1 MPSPSLKWLNSAIS
15 GTVASL
21 EKPLFIGRFSAYS
34 LTEKSGGPYEW
45 RGKWDKSANSISHWQ
60 IEIILE
66 DLYPASREKT
76 FAAES
81 KRLRSSG
88 LRVVAIAEKLGFSKS
103 SVWRML
109 KTPDE

>member
-1 MPSPSLKWLNSAIS
+1 
-15 GTVASL
+15 VAL
-21 EKPLFIGRFSAYS
+21 EKPYSIGFFASQLS
-34 LTEKSGGPYEW
+34 LAGEVGQIREQ
-45 RGKWDKSANSISHWQ
+45 SHWK
-60 IEIILE
+60 IEIILD
-66 DLYPASREKT
+66 DLFPASREKT

-88 LRVVAIAEKLGFSKS
+88 LPVVAIAEKLGFSKS

>member
-1 MPSPSLKWLNSAIS
+1 M
-15 GTVASL
+15 
-21 EKPLFIGRFSAYS
+21 
-34 LTEKSGGPYEW
+34 
-45 RGKWDKSANSISHWQ
+45 
-60 IEIILE
+60 EIILD
-66 DLYPASREKT
+66 DLFPGSREKT

-88 LRVVAIAEKLGFSKS
+88 LPVVAIAEKLGFSKR